1 MSLFRAGIFLF
12 QLSLLFAI
20 GANAGETFV
29 LGAEDQAG
37 PWGQSDGTGCGND
50 IVKAAFAASGDS
62 AILETYPYGR
72 AKKKAIDGKLTGC
85 FAMSWEAKLKD
96 KIIFSKTPLY
106 QVQYI
111 LVERHGSRTQDRT
124 MNGLA
129 PKSILGLVKD
139 YEYPS
144 DVRVVVQKGVLIEET
159 ASEVQNLK
167 KLAACRIGATVVNC
181 ESLKSLNYLLK
192 QAAVEGK
199 IDSISVVG
207 IEGSFVGFSLRNPSG
222 MRAKERFDN
231 GMAIILKNGTYDSI
245 LKSWLNKC
253 NPSVKEGVK

>member
-1 MSLFRAGIFLF
+1 MSLFRAGILLF
-12 QLSLLFAI
+12 QLSVLFPMGI
-20 GANAGETFV
+20 QAGERFV

-37 PWGQSDGTGCGND
+37 PWGLGDGTGCGND
-50 IVKAAFAASGDS
+50 VVKTAFAASGDS
-62 AILETYPYGR
+62 VVLEIYPYGR
-72 AKKKAIDGKLTGC
+72 AKKKAIKGELTGC
-85 FAMSWEAKLKD
+85 FAMSWEPGLKD
-96 KIIFSKTPLY
+96 KIIFSEKPLY
-106 QVQYI
+106 KVQYI
-111 LVERHGSRTQDRT
+111 LVKRHGSKVQDRSI
-124 MNGLA
+124 NGLA

-139 YEYPS
+139 YEYPL
-144 DVRVVVQKGVLIEET
+144 DVRAVANNGVLIEET

-167 KLAACRIGATVVNC
+167 KLAAGRIEATVVNC
-181 ESLKSLNYLLK
+181 ESLKSLSYLLK

-245 LKSWLNKC
+245 LRIWFNKC